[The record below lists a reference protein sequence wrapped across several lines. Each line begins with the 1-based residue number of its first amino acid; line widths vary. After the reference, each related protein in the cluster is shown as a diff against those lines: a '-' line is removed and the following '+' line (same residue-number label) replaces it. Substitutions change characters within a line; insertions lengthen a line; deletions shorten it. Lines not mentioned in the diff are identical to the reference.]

1 MTDNTQTTGRTE
13 LPRTIADYLA
23 AHRARDAETAITY
36 FTSDAA
42 VTDDGK
48 TYHGTADIR
57 TWLDRSAREYTYT
70 IELTGAEKI
79 DDEHYTAI
87 NHLEGDFPG
96 GVIDWDTVMARESEP
111 MENLKKYRKSGLEH
125 FVKFVRELPVMCL
138 QFRRMLGMVDLEGE
152 QARVL
157 QLNQQ
162 LAFLVTR

>member
-1 MTDNTQTTGRTE
+1 MTDNTQTTGLTE

-96 GVIDWDTVMARESEP
+96 GVADLHFRFTLREGRIAR
-111 MENLKKYRKSGLEH
+111 
-125 FVKFVRELPVMCL
+125 
-138 QFRRMLGMVDLEGE
+138 
-152 QARVL
+152 
-157 QLNQQ
+157 
-162 LAFLVTR
+162 LVIEA